1 VTLIYIIGDIGD
13 VASEILL
20 IVECLYYDSC
30 SAPKWLC
37 ECGNRVCVHRQ
48 PKYPAG
54 VPAPVLQGPILRLS
68 KALAILG
75 FLSLRYYLEVKRS

>member
-1 VTLIYIIGDIGD
+1 VTLIHTIGDIGD

-37 ECGNRVCVHRQ
+37 ECVEIVYVCTVNLNTR
-48 PKYPAG
+48 PVFPRPYRK
-54 VPAPVLQGPILRLS
+54 VPSFG
-68 KALAILG
+68 
-75 FLSLRYYLEVKRS
+75 